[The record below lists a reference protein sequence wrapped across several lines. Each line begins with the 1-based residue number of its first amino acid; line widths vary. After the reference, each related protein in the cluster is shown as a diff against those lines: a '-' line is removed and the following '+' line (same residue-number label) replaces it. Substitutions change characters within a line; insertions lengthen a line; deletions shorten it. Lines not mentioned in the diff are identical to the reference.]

1 LADYIR
7 SDTVI
12 VKPIQI
18 DAYIDTTCP
27 YCYIGKR
34 QLENA
39 LHKRPELQVTINWR
53 ALQLNPDAPAEGR
66 DYHQRMS
73 EIIGS
78 EAGKNTAFAKLT
90 DYGQRVGLDLHF
102 DKIGRMPNTLKSLCL
117 IAWSNP
123 GEQQDAIVEALYKA
137 CFCDGK
143 YLGDEQLLN
152 DIAEQFGVV
161 NFLQR
166 INDQAE
172 LDGVRQQ
179 ISAAQQLGL
188 GGVPAFVFNQQYLI
202 SGAQEE
208 NRFLQLID
216 QLANT

>member
-1 LADYIR
+1 M
-7 SDTVI
+7 
-12 VKPIQI
+12 KPIEI

-39 LHKRPELQVTINWR
+39 LAKRPELQVAIHWR
-53 ALQLNPDAPAEGR
+53 ALQLNPDAPANGR

-78 EAGKNTAFAKLT
+78 EAGKNAAFAKLT

-117 IAWSNP
+117 ITWSNP
-123 GEQQDAIVEALYKA
+123 GAQQDAIVEALYKA

-143 YLGDEQLLN
+143 YLGDEQVLN
-152 DIAEQFGVV
+152 DIAEQHGVA

-166 INDQAE
+166 LNDQSE
-172 LDGVRQQ
+172 LDAVRQQ
-179 ISAAQQLGL
+179 IRAAQQLGL

-202 SGAQEE
+202 SGAQPESQ
-208 NRFLQLID
+208 FLQVID
-216 QLANT
+216 QIGSAT